1 MTGSWMRQP
10 QQVRLRR
17 ALFQVHLWT
26 GLAIGLYVVV
36 ISLTGTVLIYRSE
49 LRQHF
54 DPQPRPVAVAGPR
67 LSEEELVGITQGRF
81 PEHAVEVWTNPE
93 DPSLAVTMSTLREGE
108 ARQQYFFDPYTGD
121 YLGNALPAGWRFTT
135 WLLDLHD
142 NLLAAGGGRAV
153 NGIGAIL
160 LTLLG
165 LTGALVWWP
174 GVAGWRRA
182 LLVDWRAPWRRFN
195 FSLHGAL
202 GIWTVLFLLMWGAT
216 GIYLAFPAPFG
227 AVVDYLEPFDDDF
240 NPRLGDTIL
249 YWFTALHFGRF
260 GGWSTKLAWT
270 VVGLVPPVIFATG
283 VVMWWTRV
291 IRPRL
296 ASNR

>member
-1 MTGSWMRQP
+1 MTGSWMRHP
-10 QQVRLRR
+10 QQMRLRR
-17 ALFQVHLWT
+17 AVFQIHLWT
-26 GLAIGLYVVV
+26 GLAIGLYVAV
-36 ISLTGTVLIYRSE
+36 ISLSGTVLIYRSE

-54 DPQPRPVAVAGPR
+54 DPQPRPVAVSGTR
-67 LSEEELVGITQGRF
+67 LSGEELIEITQGRF
-81 PEHAVEVWTNPE
+81 PEHEVEVWTNPE
-93 DPSLAVTMSTLREGE
+93 DPSLAVTMSTLRGGG
-108 ARQQYFFDPYTGD
+108 ARQQHFLDPYTGD

-165 LTGALVWWP
+165 LTGAVVWWP

-182 LLVDWRAPWRRFN
+182 FLVDWRAPWRRFN

-227 AVVDYLEPFDDDF
+227 AVVDYLEPFDEDF

-260 GGWSTKLAWT
+260 GGWPTKLAWT
-270 VVGLVPPVIFATG
+270 AAGLAPPVIFATG
-283 VVMWWTRV
+283 VAMWWTRV
-291 IRPRL
+291 IRPRR
-296 ASNR
+296 APNR

>member
-1 MTGSWMRQP
+1 MIGSWMRHP

-17 ALFQVHLWT
+17 ALFQIHLWT

-49 LRQHF
+49 LRRHF
-54 DPQPRPVAVAGPR
+54 DPQPRPVAVSGPR
-67 LSEEELVGITQGRF
+67 RTDEELVEITRRRF
-81 PEHAVEVWTNPE
+81 PDHAVEVWTSPE
-93 DPSLAVTMSTLREGE
+93 DPSQAVTMSALREGD
-108 ARQQYFFDPYTGD
+108 ARQQYFFDQYTGD

-165 LTGALVWWP
+165 LTGMLVWWP
-174 GVAGWRRA
+174 GIAGWRRA
-182 LLVDWRAPWRRFN
+182 LLVEWRTSWRRFN
-195 FSLHGAL
+195 WTLHGAL

-216 GIYLAFPAPFG
+216 GIYLAFPGPFG
-227 AVVDYLEPFDDDF
+227 AVVDYLEPFDEEF

-249 YWFTALHFGRF
+249 YWFTAMHFGRF
-260 GGWSTKLAWT
+260 GGWATKLAWT

-296 ASNR
+296 APNR